1 MPAFSP
7 YSGKYIGYT
16 IEKGKLS
23 IDVHYHVEKGN
34 LTAENNVFLDQLT
47 FGEKIESPDALAIP
61 VTLAVALLKDRHG
74 EINLHLPVSG
84 SINDPQFRIGPVL
97 VSAFVNLLS
106 KAVTAPFSLLG
117 SAFGGGEELSEVKLS
132 SPAGGPWPEAE
143 KRLQDLSKALIDRP
157 ALELEI
163 TGEADPA
170 NDAGCI
176 EAPDAR
182 AEG

>member
-61 VTLAVALLKDRHG
+61 VTLAVGAVKRPPRRNQSSSAGKRLPSMILNSASVLSWSAL
-74 EINLHLPVSG
+74 S
-84 SINDPQFRIGPVL
+84 SICSP
-97 VSAFVNLLS
+97 

-117 SAFGGGEELSEVKLS
+117 SACWRG
-132 SPAGGPWPEAE
+132 
-143 KRLQDLSKALIDRP
+143 
-157 ALELEI
+157 
-163 TGEADPA
+163 
-170 NDAGCI
+170 
-176 EAPDAR
+176 
-182 AEG
+182 